1 MKVQIF
7 PYPCHHFFLSSI
19 IAILDGVKWY
29 LICELICISLMTNDI
44 EYLFLWLLAI
54 GNLY

>member
-54 GNLY
+54 GNLC